1 MKFLV
6 GKLKLTNPILEEHV
20 KEAEDEVLQVK
31 FQSLAF

>member
-6 GKLKLTNPILEEHV
+6 GKLKLTNPILEKHV
-20 KEAEDEVLQVK
+20 KETEDEAPQVK